1 MVAMFD
7 RVAVVGVG
15 LIGGSFALGL
25 KAGRAVRE
33 VIGVGRRPG
42 PLEEARALGLIDG
55 IGTIEE
61 AGSADLVLIAAPV
74 MQTETL
80 LAALRPHLAP
90 ATVVTDAG
98 SIKGEVIAA
107 AKRALGEAVGQ
118 FVPGHPIAG
127 SDESGPRAARADLYR
142 QRTVVL
148 TPLAENAPAAI
159 DRVRAAWGAC
169 GARIE
174 LMSALQHDAVFAS
187 VSHLPHLLAFAYM
200 AAVARSDDA
209 ATRLT
214 LAGSGFRDFTRIA
227 ASHPE
232 MWRDIAL
239 GNREAL
245 LAELEGFRRL
255 LDLVQARLAA
265 GDGPALERLFEEA
278 SAARRRWN
286 AWSTEE

>member
-1 MVAMFD
+1 MAAMLD

-25 KAGRAVRE
+25 KAAGAVRE
-33 VIGVGRRPG
+33 VMGVGRRPETV
-42 PLEEARALGLIDG
+42 EEARRLGLVDR
-55 IGTIEE
+55 IGTLEE
-61 AGSADLVLIAAPV
+61 AGSADLVLLAAPV
-74 MQTETL
+74 MQTEAL
-80 LAALRPHLAP
+80 LAALGPHLAP
-90 ATVVTDAG
+90 RTVVTDAG

-107 AKRALGEAVGQ
+107 AKRALGASIGQ

-148 TPLAENAPAAI
+148 TPLPENAPAAV
-159 DRVRAAWGAC
+159 DRVRSAWGAC

-174 LMSALQHDAVFAS
+174 PMSALQHDAVFAS
-187 VSHLPHLLAFAYM
+187 VSHLPHLIAFAYM

-245 LAELEGFRRL
+245 LGELGRFRKL
-255 LDLVQARLAA
+255 LDLVEARLAA
-265 GDGPALERLFEEA
+265 RDGAALERLFEEA
-278 SAARRRWN
+278 SAARRRWS